1 MFLRHRTRPAKS
13 SALQLHGPAHQQL
26 DCPAATGG
34 TTTACPYRYVLVD
47 RDAKFGS
54 EVHAFLESSGVT
66 PKRTTVR
73 SPWQNGTAERW
84 VGSVRRELLDH
95 VIPLNETHLRR
106 LGREYIAYCHEDR
119 THLGLQKNTPAG
131 RTIETRSISTTKLL
145 SQPASVVF
153 TIAKPGHKQP
163 NRAGK
168 SHPNSTATVR
178 IRSTPASVQIA
189 G

>member
-1 MFLRHRTRPAKS
+1 MARVPQQPSRDHRRLRLLHGYHTEVPNSLLLLRHRTRPAKS
-13 SALQLHGPAHQQL
+13 SALQGTSHHQL
-26 DCPAATGG
+26 DCPATP
-34 TTTACPYRYVLVD
+34 PYRYVLFD

-106 LGREYIAYCHEDR
+106 LGREYIAYYHEDR
-119 THLGLQKNTPAG
+119 THIALQKDTPAG
-131 RTIETRSISTTKLL
+131 RAIGTRPTPSSRILP
-145 SQPASVVF
+145 QP
-153 TIAKPGHKQP
+153 
-163 NRAGK
+163 
-168 SHPNSTATVR
+168 R
-178 IRSTPASVQIA
+178 IGGLHHRYTWTEAA
-189 G
+189 